1 VGAATAMG
9 KGAGRSVASAPA
21 VLALLARE
29 AAGAPAL
36 AWVSWDD
43 LDAPP
48 AAARATLYP
57 DPGPSAVS
65 EPAAAAPRADGAFL
79 DGLGAAPRS
88 CFEAG
93 SEPAPPP
100 RVAAAHGGE
109 SDAARAPETGRA
121 EGGAGSQG
129 CGFDGREEAVR
140 LHSERH
146 AAQGH
151 DRGAAASEAI
161 ALLHASLLES
171 GRTL

>member
-1 VGAATAMG
+1 MG

-65 EPAAAAPRADGAFL
+65 EPAAAAHAVSGADWLWCWAGCAHPKRPSTERRCRCRAK
-79 DGLGAAPRS
+79 R
-88 CFEAG
+88 
-93 SEPAPPP
+93 
-100 RVAAAHGGE
+100 
-109 SDAARAPETGRA
+109 ARR
-121 EGGAGSQG
+121 
-129 CGFDGREEAVR
+129 
-140 LHSERH
+140 
-146 AAQGH
+146 
-151 DRGAAASEAI
+151 
-161 ALLHASLLES
+161 
-171 GRTL
+171 

>member
-1 VGAATAMG
+1 MG

-121 EGGAGSQG
+121 EGGPVH
-129 CGFDGREEAVR
+129 R
-140 LHSERH
+140 
-146 AAQGH
+146 
-151 DRGAAASEAI
+151 AAASTAGRRLCGCI
-161 ALLHASLLES
+161 ASAMQHRVTTGALLRAKPLHCCMRPCWRAAGHCS
-171 GRTL
+171 